1 MGSTIY
7 SQKLKHPVYVTY
19 TCEHCGQVNTFSQEI
34 VGNASAEVRF
44 GTSNKYANA
53 KVSKLG
59 AKAQSDLERQVHKAQ
74 IDTERKNFAWLKVQK
89 CSVCKYP
96 QSWQKGGLWRKTIL
110 FFILDF
116 FYLLVF
122 FSWATGSSAE
132 SKTPGAWIGFIVV
145 GIVLSLPIISLV
157 LNLRKIEKAKS
168 SVPIVII

>member
-1 MGSTIY
+1 M
-7 SQKLKHPVYVTY
+7 
-19 TCEHCGQVNTFSQEI
+19 NTFSQEI

-59 AKAQSDLERQVHKAQ
+59 AKAQGDLERQVHKAQ

-132 SKTPGAWIGFIVV
+132 SKTPGTWIGFIIV
-145 GIVLSLPIISLV
+145 GIVLSLPIVSLV
-157 LNLRKIEKAKS
+157 LNLRKIEKTKNS
-168 SVPIVII
+168 EPIVII